1 MAALAA
7 TQGLS
12 VANSAYQSTIVQD
25 ALATGSIPHKMIFA
39 VVMGGGGYLIAS
51 LVTSGGISGRIMG
64 TEATLIDTSP
74 IGWIGRAIT
83 GKSIGGTI
91 TGTGQSKG
99 FLIDHAAAITG
110 ASCAILGFYLG

>member
-7 TQGLS
+7 TQGLT

-25 ALATGSIPHKMIFA
+25 ALATGSIPHNA

-51 LVTSGGISGRIMG
+51 LVTSGGISGLIMG
-64 TEATLIDTSP
+64 TEATLIDISP

-83 GKSIGGTI
+83 GKSIGNTI
-91 TGTGQSKG
+91 TGTGQCKG